1 MHELIEPAE
10 IVNHIWGDIN
20 IKVSEEDLGLEN
32 AIRVL
37 WIDDSVAVDVG
48 H

>member
-20 IKVSEEDLGLEN
+20 IKVSEEDLGLKN

-37 WIDDSVAVDVG
+37 GMEDSVAVDVG

>member
-20 IKVSEEDLGLEN
+20 IKVSEEDLGLKN
-32 AIRVL
+32 AIRGL
-37 WIDDSVAVDVG
+37 GMEDSVAVDVG

>member
-20 IKVSEEDLGLEN
+20 IKVSEEDLGFKN

-37 WIDDSVAVDVG
+37 RMNDSVTVDVG